1 MFRHLAQVGG
11 WIMLSKLFVLGG
23 TTNFEMLWL
32 VMILFQM
39 VHGMGEVGWGWGWG
53 GGGA

>member
-1 MFRHLAQVGG
+1 MGG
-11 WIMLSKLFVLGG
+11 WIILSKLFVLGG

-39 VHGMGEVGWGWGWG
+39 VHGMGEVGG
-53 GGGA
+53 GGGGVGGGGGGHSIT

>member
-1 MFRHLAQVGG
+1 
-11 WIMLSKLFVLGG
+11 MLSKLFVLGG

-39 VHGMGEVGWGWGWG
+39 VHGIKGEVGG
-53 GGGA
+53 GGGGVGGGGHSIT

>member
-1 MFRHLAQVGG
+1 
-11 WIMLSKLFVLGG
+11 MLSKLFMLGG

-39 VHGMGEVGWGWGWG
+39 VHGMGEVGG
-53 GGGA
+53 GGGGVGGIVLPRLKFKFTI